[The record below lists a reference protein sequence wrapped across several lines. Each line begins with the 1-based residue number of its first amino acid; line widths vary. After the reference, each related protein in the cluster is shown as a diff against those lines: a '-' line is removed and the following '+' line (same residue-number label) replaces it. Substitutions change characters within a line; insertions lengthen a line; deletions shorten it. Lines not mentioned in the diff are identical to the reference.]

1 MTLAHTTTPVKGE
14 VERFNNGC
22 DLVEAEY
29 LLHDDNHEGE
39 KGMIS
44 RENRRR
50 YAWETS
56 AKALTVLNIFLLI
69 VLVSL
74 WGVSS
79 VRMQQKCVSDT
90 ELSAPPYSP
99 VREDGYVRY
108 VNRRLTP
115 SRLFQ
120 SETSDEVEAA
130 WNKTLG
136 STDGVVQL
144 PKSTANRLPR
154 SIESFIEPGQY
165 IYGVG
170 MFHQLHCLN
179 RIRRTFYADRFFSD
193 ETKEDID
200 FHKNHCFDLLRQSIL
215 CAGDVSMVYWWNRSY
230 TYTDESGHEQYSQ
243 RYLSMNNVEKARN
256 SFAFWDVEARCHDS
270 EAIYEWAEKHQV
282 NVGINRE
289 LFNGSTGG
297 P

>member
-90 ELSAPPYSP
+90 ELSAPPYCMYIQFCCFFFFLFFFSP
-99 VREDGYVRY
+99 SFPNLEHVSWYILLLLPYQPPYEKMA
-108 VNRRLTP
+108 
-115 SRLFQ
+115 
-120 SETSDEVEAA
+120 TSDMWTGASPRR
-130 WNKTLG
+130 G
-136 STDGVVQL
+136 YSS
-144 PKSTANRLPR
+144 PKHLTR
-154 SIESFIEPGQY
+154 SKRHG
-165 IYGVG
+165 
-170 MFHQLHCLN
+170 
-179 RIRRTFYADRFFSD
+179 IRRWDVGLPLPFPFLFFS
-193 ETKEDID
+193 
-200 FHKNHCFDLLRQSIL
+200 FLPFLRQL
-215 CAGDVSMVYWWNRSY
+215 
-230 TYTDESGHEQYSQ
+230 
-243 RYLSMNNVEKARN
+243 
-256 SFAFWDVEARCHDS
+256 
-270 EAIYEWAEKHQV
+270 
-282 NVGINRE
+282 
-289 LFNGSTGG
+289 
-297 P
+297 